1 MILFSLLPYIFK
13 FLQRWFA
20 NSAWE
25 TRWILKATK
34 GQSLRKL
41 FKSYSSLE
49 LCSPPDPPS
58 PQTHIHTRTHTH
70 NLLPS
75 LQSFSQTCYAFNT
88 VQEKGGRGFSILPDC
103 CQCIHIKVACH
114 MDFLLVYF
122 ESVLRAFDQDFGAR
136 TPSVGIKAA
145 KKGAINRVRGELSTP
160 IARWHVHLF
169 NRWAKGRKGVF

>member
-1 MILFSLLPYIFK
+1 M
-13 FLQRWFA
+13 
-20 NSAWE
+20 WE

-34 GQSLRKL
+34 GQSLKKL

-49 LCSPPDPPS
+49 LCSPPDPPD
-58 PQTHIHTRTHTH
+58 PQTHIHTHTHTH
-70 NLLPS
+70 THTQSPSLFAIFLPNLLRFQYCS
-75 LQSFSQTCYAFNT
+75 G
-88 VQEKGGRGFSILPDC
+88 ERGGRGFSILPDC

-145 KKGAINRVRGELSTP
+145 KKGAINWVRSELSTP

>member
-1 MILFSLLPYIFK
+1 M
-13 FLQRWFA
+13 
-20 NSAWE
+20 WE

-34 GQSLRKL
+34 GQSLKKL

-49 LCSPPDPPS
+49 LCSPPDPPD
-58 PQTHIHTRTHTH
+58 PQTHIHTHTHTISFPLC
-70 NLLPS
+70 NLSPKLATLS
-75 LQSFSQTCYAFNT
+75 ILFRR
-88 VQEKGGRGFSILPDC
+88 KGGRGFSILPDC

-145 KKGAINRVRGELSTP
+145 KKGAINRVRSELSTP